1 MSSFGTRAQSLVLA
15 VLLVT
20 AGVAPASVGVD
31 ATPPGD
37 GERTFH
43 VTQNAECY
51 EVSAYGDGDTSV
63 EDFYDYR
70 RPGSDPAAHT
80 YSSHGTRQLQANQVS
95 NVFVYHGADGYSLVM
110 LHDEVGNAPHGSTV
124 TFELTGLPTDREWV
138 VEDDAYV
145 GRDDEFDHR
154 ETSSTITWKWAP
166 NRTDGAA
173 VRGLGGDDYDAVTI
187 DPAFNEAADA
197 WGEWHYSGGDH
208 RVHDWRLLDADG
220 TAVSLAM
227 DRSASVAPGG
237 CDDDGATTTTEST
250 TTTTKSTQTTTTES
264 TTTTTKSTTT
274 STTAEPTTTEST
286 TTSTTAEPTTTT
298 TEETSTATMTTT
310 ETTGTTTT
318 SDSTQTTT
326 TTDDSDD
333 GDSDGGDDSGNGDD
347 DSGQKPLGDDDSQSG
362 VERSAIGV
370 ADLTV
375 VAENPSVGESVE
387 VVAVVENEGLADGT
401 WTATVTVDG
410 ESVAVRNVTVPAG
423 ETREVVVTHAFETA
437 GDHAVEVGDESVTV
451 TVEAA
456 EPSDGETTDGETA
469 ANSDTAS
476 THETT
481 LSTTDAPSD
490 AKASDSAQDDSESG
504 GTGPSDS
511 GAGVSGFGGVAS
523 LAALAGLVL
532 VVLRRG

>member
-1 MSSFGTRAQSLVLA
+1 
-15 VLLVT
+15 
-20 AGVAPASVGVD
+20 
-31 ATPPGD
+31 
-37 GERTFH
+37 
-43 VTQNAECY
+43 
-51 EVSAYGDGDTSV
+51 
-63 EDFYDYR
+63 
-70 RPGSDPAAHT
+70 
-80 YSSHGTRQLQANQVS
+80 
-95 NVFVYHGADGYSLVM
+95 
-110 LHDEVGNAPHGSTV
+110 
-124 TFELTGLPTDREWV
+124 
-138 VEDDAYV
+138 
-145 GRDDEFDHR
+145 
-154 ETSSTITWKWAP
+154 
-166 NRTDGAA
+166 
-173 VRGLGGDDYDAVTI
+173 
-187 DPAFNEAADA
+187 
-197 WGEWHYSGGDH
+197 
-208 RVHDWRLLDADG
+208 
-220 TAVSLAM
+220 
-227 DRSASVAPGG
+227 
-237 CDDDGATTTTEST
+237 
-250 TTTTKSTQTTTTES
+250 
-264 TTTTTKSTTT
+264 
-274 STTAEPTTTEST
+274 
-286 TTSTTAEPTTTT
+286 
-298 TEETSTATMTTT
+298 MTTT

-387 VVAVVENEGLADGT
+387 VVAVVENDGVADGN
-401 WTATVTVDG
+401 WTATVIVDG

-456 EPSDGETTDGETA
+456 EPSDGGTTDGETTDGETA

-511 GAGVSGFGGVAS
+511 GAGVSGFGVVAS

>member
-110 LHDEVGNAPHGSTV
+110 LHDEVGDAPHGSTV

-173 VRGLGGDDYDAVTI
+173 VRG
-187 DPAFNEAADA
+187 
-197 WGEWHYSGGDH
+197 
-208 RVHDWRLLDADG
+208 
-220 TAVSLAM
+220 
-227 DRSASVAPGG
+227 PGG
-237 CDDDGATTTTEST
+237 DDGATTTTEST

-264 TTTTTKSTTT
+264 TTTTTESTTT

-286 TTSTTAEPTTTT
+286 TTSTTAEPTTT

-387 VVAVVENEGLADGT
+387 VVAVVENDGVADGN

-410 ESVAVRNVTVPAG
+410 KSVAVRNVTVPAG

-456 EPSDGETTDGETA
+456 EPSDGGTTDGETTDGETA

-511 GAGVSGFGGVAS
+511 GAGVSGFGVVAS